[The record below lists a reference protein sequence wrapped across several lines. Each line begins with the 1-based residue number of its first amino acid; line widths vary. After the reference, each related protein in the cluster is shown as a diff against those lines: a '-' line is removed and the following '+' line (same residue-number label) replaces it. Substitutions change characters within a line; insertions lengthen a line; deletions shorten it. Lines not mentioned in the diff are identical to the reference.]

1 MRIFRQR
8 AEPRQS
14 NLGKNEEKKSERQK
28 ERERERER
36 EGGGERSRFPA
47 SELAL

>member
-28 ERERERER
+28 ERERER
-36 EGGGERSRFPA
+36 GGGERSRFPA